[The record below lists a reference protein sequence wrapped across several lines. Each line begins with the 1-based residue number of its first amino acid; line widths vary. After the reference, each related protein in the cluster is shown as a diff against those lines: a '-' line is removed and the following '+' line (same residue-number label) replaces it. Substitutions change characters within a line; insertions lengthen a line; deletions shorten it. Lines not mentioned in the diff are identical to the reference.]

1 MTTLTIPIQYLSHA
15 EGLPVPKH
23 ATSGSAGL
31 DLFAANYDP
40 INICAGDWTFVPTG
54 IAIALPVGY
63 EGQVRPRSGLAGKK
77 GVTVLNSPGTI
88 DSDYRGQIQVIL
100 INFGS
105 ELYTILRGQRIA
117 QLIIAPVISV
127 NWAPESN
134 LDVTARGAKGFGSTG
149 IES

>member
-1 MTTLTIPIQYLSHA
+1 MKTLTVPIQYLSHA
-15 EGLPVPKH
+15 KGLPVPKK
-23 ATSGSAGL
+23 ATAGSAGL

-40 INICAGDWTFVPTG
+40 VIICSGDWAFIPTG

-100 INFGS
+100 INFGDES
-105 ELYTILRGQRIA
+105 YTILRGQRIA
-117 QLIIAPVISV
+117 QLVIAPVISID
-127 NWAPESN
+127 WAPESN
-134 LDVTARGAKGFGSTG
+134 LGLTARGTKGFGSTG
-149 IES
+149 MES